1 MSIKRQKTTL
11 TVAFAALL
19 LLSLLCFL
27 FAFARYASAPAG
39 IHNPEIH
46 SKLTDDDRLFVYSVM
61 RSQIL
66 QVSSVL
72 GALAVL
78 WAGFA
83 AVALRLWRR
92 TSDGSSPS

>member
-1 MSIKRQKTTL
+1 MSIKRQKTTV
-11 TVAFAALL
+11 TIAFGALL
-19 LLSLLCFL
+19 LLSLFCFL
-27 FAFARYASAPAG
+27 FAFVRYASAPVG

-46 SKLTDDDRLFVYSVM
+46 SKLSDDDRLFVYSVM

-72 GALAVL
+72 GSLVVL

-83 AVALRLWRR
+83 VVALRLWRR
-92 TSDGSSPS
+92 ASHGSSPP